1 MKQMI
6 GSFVVMTMLP
16 AKAEIGNIWT
26 TGTIQKKSLGKGS
39 LQWEK
44 ERGFLFIRS
53 GSAYLLLELV
63 LSDEEVEQEIH
74 LFSSWHSN
82 IHNLITQNNIPSALK
97 K

>member
-1 MKQMI
+1 MNNNRNH
-6 GSFVVMTMLP
+6 
-16 AKAEIGNIWT
+16 AKKE
-26 TGTIQKKSLGKGS
+26 SLGKGS

-44 ERGFLFIRS
+44 ERGFLFICT
-53 GSAYLLLELV
+53 GSAYLLLEV
-63 LSDEEVEQEIH
+63 VVCDEEVEQEIH